1 MICFGRLEN
10 RRLKEGSRETD
21 QTLEELGQQLSWAK
35 LQLDTLKVS
44 FYRWLVVK
52 TEQTLEELGQTT
64 AGYSQGKFLQVV
76 SS

>member
-1 MICFGRLEN
+1 LEN
-10 RRLKEGSRETD
+10 RRLKEGNKETD

-52 TEQTLEELGQTT
+52 IDQILEELGQQLSWAKLSLDT
-64 AGYSQGKFLQVV
+64 QGKFLQVV